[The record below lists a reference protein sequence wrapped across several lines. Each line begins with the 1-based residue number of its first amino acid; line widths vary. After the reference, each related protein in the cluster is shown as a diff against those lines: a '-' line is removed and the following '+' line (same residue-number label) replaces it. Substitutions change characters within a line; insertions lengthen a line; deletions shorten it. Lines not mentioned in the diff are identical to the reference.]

1 MKLFICA
8 LVVLALIASFC
19 VFGAVA
25 CAAIIDEMVDLLDT
39 AAPQGSDVIP
49 PQADT
54 VSGALLEKWNAHFFC
69 ISMFLP
75 HHHLDDVKVTMVTL
89 DSYAQTDEYPD
100 WRAAHEKLHE
110 ALTHLRGLLHANADN
125 IL

>member
-39 AAPQGSDVIP
+39 AAPQGGDVIP

-54 VSGALLEKWNAHFFC
+54 VSGALLEKWNEHFFC

-89 DSYAQTDEYPD
+89 DSYAQTDCMQMRTIFYRKRKIASFFAFSLDLP
-100 WRAAHEKLHE
+100 
-110 ALTHLRGLLHANADN
+110 
-125 IL
+125 